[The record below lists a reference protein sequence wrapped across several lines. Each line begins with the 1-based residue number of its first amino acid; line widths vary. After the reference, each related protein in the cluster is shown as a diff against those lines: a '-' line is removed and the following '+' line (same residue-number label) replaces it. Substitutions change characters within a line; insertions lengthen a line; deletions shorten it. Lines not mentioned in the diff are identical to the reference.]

1 MNEGE
6 AMTAFFKK
14 PKRYMPLRQREPKI
28 DAPQGLMTKCPSCK
42 YMHYTKQ
49 LNENHKVCDCG
60 YHFPLHAQERIDM
73 LVDEGSFERFAGPSV
88 KANPLDFPDYE
99 EKLTKDRE
107 RTGIEEAVVC
117 GKATIDGLPL
127 VVCVMDARFR
137 MGSMGAY
144 VGEAIASAVRNATSF
159 GLPVVLFTASG
170 GARMQ
175 EGMVSLMQMANTS
188 IALKEHDEAGLL
200 YIAYLTHPTTGGVS
214 ASFAMLGDLNVA
226 EPGALIGFAGRR
238 IIEQTIR
245 EKLPEN
251 FQTAEFL
258 LESGQLDAVIHR
270 EQMRSFLKKMIELH
284 DGGVRHV

>member
-49 LNENHKVCDCG
+49 LKENHKVCNCG
-60 YHFPLHAQERIDM
+60 YHFPLSADERIDM
-73 LVDEGSFERFAGPSV
+73 LVDVETFTKFPGPKV
-88 KANPLDFPDYE
+88 KENPLDFPDYE
-99 EKLTKDRE
+99 DKLNKDRE
-107 RTGIEEAVVC
+107 RTGIEEAIVC
-117 GKATIDGLPL
+117 GRAKINGHQL

-144 VGEAIASAVRNATSF
+144 VGEAIASAVRTATAER
-159 GLPVVLFTASG
+159 LPVVLFTASG

-188 IALKEHDEAGLL
+188 IALKQHDEAGLL
-200 YIAYLTHPTTGGVS
+200 YISYLTHPTTGGVS
-214 ASFAMLGDLNVA
+214 ASFAMLGDLNVS

-245 EKLPEN
+245 EKLPDN

-258 LESGQLDAVIHR
+258 LEAGQLDAVIHR
-270 EQMRSFLKKMIELH
+270 EKMRSFLTNIIELH
-284 DGGVRHV
+284 GGGADDV

>member
-1 MNEGE
+1 
-6 AMTAFFKK
+6 MTAFFKK

-60 YHFPLHAQERIDM
+60 YHFPLSADERISM
-73 LVDEGSFERFAGPSV
+73 LVDTGSFEKFPGPEV
-88 KANPLDFPDYE
+88 KANPLGFPDYE
-99 EKLTKDRE
+99 EKLAKDRE

-117 GKATIDGLPL
+117 GRASIAGHPF

-144 VGEAIASAVRNATSF
+144 VGEAIASAVRQATAER
-159 GLPVVLFTASG
+159 LPVVLFTASG

-188 IALKEHDEAGLL
+188 IALKQHDEAGLL
-200 YIAYLTHPTTGGVS
+200 YISYLTHPTTGGVS

-245 EKLPEN
+245 EKLPDN

-258 LESGQLDAVIHR
+258 LEAGQLDAVIHR
-270 EQMRSFLKKMIELH
+270 EQMRSFLHNMITLH
-284 DGGVRHV
+284 GGGVDRV

>member
-49 LNENHKVCDCG
+49 LNEHHKVCDCG
-60 YHFPLHAQERIDM
+60 YHFPLSADERIR
-73 LVDEGSFERFAGPSV
+73 LLTDENSFVKFAGPRV
-88 KANPLDFPDYE
+88 KENPLGFPDYE
-99 EKLTKDRE
+99 EKLKKDRE
-107 RTGIEEAVVC
+107 RTGIEEAIVC
-117 GKATIDGLPL
+117 GRGMISGRHAVI
-127 VVCVMDARFR
+127 CVMDARFR

-144 VGEAIASAVRNATSF
+144 VGEAIASAVRTATAER
-159 GLPVVLFTASG
+159 LPVVLFTASG

-188 IALKEHDEAGLL
+188 IALKQHDEAGLL

-245 EKLPEN
+245 EKLPDN

-258 LESGQLDAVIHR
+258 LEAGQLDAVVHR
-270 EQMRSFLKKMIELH
+270 EQMRSFLKNIIDLH
-284 DGGVRHV
+284 DGGAHHV

>member
-1 MNEGE
+1 
-6 AMTAFFKK
+6 MTAFFKK

-28 DAPQGLMTKCPSCK
+28 DAPQGLMTKCPACK

-49 LNENHKVCDCG
+49 LNEHHKVCDCG
-60 YHFPLHAQERIDM
+60 YHFPLSADERIAM
-73 LVDEGSFERFAGPSV
+73 LVDSGSFEQFAGPNV
-88 KANPLDFPDYE
+88 LRNPLDFPEYE
-99 EKLTKDRE
+99 EKLAKDKE
-107 RTGIEEAVVC
+107 RTGIEEAIVC
-117 GKATIDGLPL
+117 GRATISGQPF

-144 VGEAIASAVRNATSF
+144 VGEAIASAVRRATAER
-159 GLPVVLFTASG
+159 LPVVLFTASG

-188 IALKEHDEAGLL
+188 IALKKHDEAGLL

-258 LESGQLDAVIHR
+258 LEAGQLDAVVHR
-270 EQMRSFLKKMIELH
+270 EQMRTFLHNMITLH
-284 DGGVRHV
+284 GGGVNRV

>member
-14 PKRYMPLRQREPKI
+14 PKRYMPLRQRGPKI

-60 YHFPLHAQERIDM
+60 YHFPLSADERITM
-73 LVDEGSFERFAGPSV
+73 LVDAGSFEKFSGPEV

-99 EKLTKDRE
+99 EKLAKDRE

-117 GKATIDGLPL
+117 GRASISGHPF

-144 VGEAIASAVRNATSF
+144 VGEAIASAVRQATAER
-159 GLPVVLFTASG
+159 LPVVLFTASG

-188 IALKEHDEAGLL
+188 IALKQHDEAGLL
-200 YIAYLTHPTTGGVS
+200 YISYLTHPTTGGVS

-245 EKLPEN
+245 EKLPDN

-258 LESGQLDAVIHR
+258 LEAGQLDAVIHR
-270 EQMRSFLKKMIELH
+270 EQMRSFLHNMITLH
-284 DGGVRHV
+284 GGGVDRV

>member
-1 MNEGE
+1 
-6 AMTAFFKK
+6 MTAFFKK

-49 LNENHKVCDCG
+49 LKENHKVCDCG
-60 YHFPLHAQERIDM
+60 YHFPLSADERIEM
-73 LVDEGSFERFAGPSV
+73 LVDEGSFDLFVGPNV
-88 KANPLDFPDYE
+88 KTNPLDFPDYE
-99 EKLTKDRE
+99 EKLSKDKE

-117 GKATIDGLPL
+117 GKATIEGQPF

-144 VGEAIASAVRNATSF
+144 VGEAIASAVRTATEL
-159 GLPVVLFTASG
+159 GLPIVLFTASG

-200 YIAYLTHPTTGGVS
+200 YVSYLTHPTTGGVS

-245 EKLPEN
+245 EKLPDN

-258 LESGQLDAVIHR
+258 LEAGQLDAVVHR
-270 EQMRSFLKKMIELH
+270 EQMRSFLNKMIALH
-284 DGGVRHV
+284 GGGVRHV

>member
-1 MNEGE
+1 
-6 AMTAFFKK
+6 MTAFFKK

-28 DAPQGLMTKCPSCK
+28 DAPQGLMTKCPACK

-49 LNENHKVCDCG
+49 LNEHHKVCDCG
-60 YHFPLHAQERIDM
+60 YHFPLSADERIAM
-73 LVDEGSFERFAGPSV
+73 LVDSGSFEQFAGPNV
-88 KANPLDFPDYE
+88 LRNPLDFPEYE
-99 EKLTKDRE
+99 EKLAKDKE
-107 RTGIEEAVVC
+107 RTGIEEAIVC
-117 GKATIDGLPL
+117 GRATISGQPF

-144 VGEAIASAVRNATSF
+144 VGEAIASAVRRATAER
-159 GLPVVLFTASG
+159 LPVVLFTASG

-188 IALKEHDEAGLL
+188 IALKQHDEAGLL

-238 IIEQTIR
+238 IIEQTIH

-258 LESGQLDAVIHR
+258 LEAGQLDAVVHR
-270 EQMRSFLKKMIELH
+270 EQMRTFLHNMITLH
-284 DGGVRHV
+284 GGGVNRV